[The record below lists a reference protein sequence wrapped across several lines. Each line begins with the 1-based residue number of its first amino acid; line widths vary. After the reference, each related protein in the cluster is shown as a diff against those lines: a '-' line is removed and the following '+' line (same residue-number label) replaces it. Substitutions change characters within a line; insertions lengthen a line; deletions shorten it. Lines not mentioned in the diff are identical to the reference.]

1 MPDETTTKTVIVSG
15 GTYGI
20 GRGIVLDLA
29 RRGWNVVAFGLD
41 RKQPGSAADN
51 GVEGTKSALAE
62 EGLKADVIEADVA
75 EAGAVAGVVE
85 HALSLHGRID
95 GAVNNAALRP
105 SGTILDTDEATFD
118 RVVAV
123 NLKGQFLL
131 CKAVIPLMRDAG
143 GGAIVNIG
151 SGAGWGKPGIA
162 AYCASKGG
170 VFALS
175 TALAY
180 DHLADRVRVNVVV
193 PGPQTASG
201 MVEAMASTG
210 ISSGP
215 QPLTATGRQT
225 QPQDIANAVAFLLS
239 DEAAQI
245 SGTVVDVGAFA
256 HQGGVGQPR
265 V

>member
-1 MPDETTTKTVIVSG
+1 MPNSDPRTVIVSG

-41 RKQPGSAADN
+41 GKQPGSAADN
-51 GVEGTKSALAE
+51 GIEGTKAALAE

-75 EAGAVAGVVE
+75 EAAAVAGVVD

-105 SGTILDTDEATFD
+105 SGTVLDTDEATFD

-131 CKAVIPLMRDAG
+131 CKAVIPHMRDAG
-143 GGAIVNIG
+143 GGSIVNIG

-175 TALAY
+175 AALAY
-180 DHLADRVRVNVVV
+180 DHLKDRVRVNVVV

-201 MVEAMASTG
+201 MVEAMAG
-210 ISSGP
+210 SGAGSGT
-215 QPLTATGRQT
+215 QPVTASGRQT

-265 V
+265 G

>member
-1 MPDETTTKTVIVSG
+1 MADPKTVIVSG

-41 RKQPGSAADN
+41 GKQPGSAADN
-51 GVEGTKSALAE
+51 GIDGTRGALAA

-75 EAGAVAGVVE
+75 QAGAVAGVVE

-105 SGTILDTDEATFD
+105 SGTILETDEATFD

-131 CKAVIPLMRDAG
+131 CKAVIPHMRDAG
-143 GGAIVNIG
+143 GGSIVNIG

-180 DHLADRVRVNVVV
+180 DHLQDRVRVNVVV

-201 MVEAMASTG
+201 MVEAMASSGT
-210 ISSGP
+210 SSGP
-215 QPLTATGRQT
+215 QPVTASGRQT
-225 QPQDIANAVAFLLS
+225 QPRDIANAVAFLLS
-239 DEAAQI
+239 EEAAQI

-265 V
+265 L